1 MKSTVSLALGAIVV
15 ALAIPAQAQFAKP
28 EDAIKYRRNA
38 LYVMSTHFG
47 RVGAMANGRV
57 PFDAAAVASNA
68 AIAEQMSKLP
78 YAAFIDGSDK
88 GDTKARPEIWTDRA
102 KFNAAAEKMQTE
114 MSKLTVVAKAGNIDA
129 IKAQVGVTGGACKAC
144 HDDFRKE

>member
-57 PFDAAAVASNA
+57 PFDAAAAASNA

-114 MSKLTVVAKAGNIDA
+114 MSKLAVVAKAGNIDA